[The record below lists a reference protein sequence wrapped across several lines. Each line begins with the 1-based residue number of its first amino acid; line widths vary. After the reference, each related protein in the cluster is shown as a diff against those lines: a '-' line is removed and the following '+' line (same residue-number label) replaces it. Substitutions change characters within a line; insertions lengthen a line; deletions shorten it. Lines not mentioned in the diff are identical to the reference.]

1 VIGYFRERRRAE
13 AIRPLS
19 RAGLGHRGDRFMK
32 NAKSIFAAAALAAA
46 AIVSAAAPASAQMS
60 AQADVVSRYIWRG
73 FDLFAPNN
81 AAFQPS
87 LTYTFGES
95 GFSANV
101 WTSFALGDRAVYRA
115 DDEIDLT
122 VTYAFKTPES
132 LALAVGFTHY
142 GWYSTPRFS
151 FKRDTTQEFF
161 ASAGLPSLP
170 LEPSL
175 TVYYDVNLGS
185 GLYALLKIG
194 RAVPLGG
201 ATELRLS
208 AGLGYNAGQFIAGS
222 GLSDLSL
229 GASLPFKWGRL
240 TFAPSIN
247 YTFVFLD
254 ELWFGL
260 SVIY

>member
-1 VIGYFRERRRAE
+1 MKKRIN
-13 AIRPLS
+13 I
-19 RAGLGHRGDRFMK
+19 FM
-32 NAKSIFAAAALAAA
+32 AAAALLAAVFGA
-46 AIVSAAAPASAQMS
+46 ASPASGQLASQV
-60 AQADVVSRYIWRG
+60 DVVSRYIWRG

-81 AAFQPS
+81 GAFQPS
-87 LTYTFGES
+87 LTYAFGQS
-95 GFSANV
+95 GWSANI
-101 WTSFALGDRAVYRA
+101 WTSFALGDRSQYRA

-151 FKRDTTQEFF
+151 LKRDTTQEFF
-161 ASAGLPSLP
+161 ASAGFPEFP

-185 GLYALLKIG
+185 GLYALLKAG
-194 RAVPLGG
+194 RTIPLGG
-201 ATELRLS
+201 AAELRLS
-208 AGLGYNAGQFIAGS
+208 AGLGYNAGQFIDGS

-229 GASLPFKWGRL
+229 GAALPLKWGRL
-240 TFAPSIN
+240 ILAPSIN
-247 YTFVFLD
+247 FTFVFLKEVNPD
-254 ELWFGL
+254 NELWFGL